1 MDRIKFDDI
10 YSDEVNVYSRKE
22 NISYSQALD
31 KLWTE
36 FVRVEFDEKV
46 YDEVTLVKLL
56 WQAT

>member
-10 YSDEVNVYSRKE
+10 YSEEVNIYSRKE

-36 FVRVEFDEKV
+36 FIEVEFDEKV
-46 YDEVTLVKLL
+46 YDKVTLVKLL
-56 WQAT
+56 W